1 MTKRSAK
8 VSVENKTIIV
18 TGAASGIG
26 AETAKFLKER
36 GATVIGFDRNEPTDN
51 VDEFIQIDLSSEAN
65 ITEACAAFKGK
76 ADALCNIAG
85 VPPSLPPI
93 PVLTVNFL
101 GLRTFTHAMLP
112 KLNDNASIV
121 NIASLA
127 GMAWRNSI
135 EEAKALFEIKDYS
148 ELEAFISAHNIDQ
161 ENCYEFSKEA
171 LIIWTMQQWNSFGRG
186 IRVNAVSPSATHTP
200 ILQDFMETVAKRVK
214 ARTEGM
220 GERPSPGQP
229 EDIAPIIGFLCSD
242 DSKWLNGTNITADG
256 GLFAAMTRHQLQ
268 F

>member
-1 MTKRSAK
+1 M
-8 VSVENKTIIV
+8 SVEGKTIIV

-26 AETAKFLKER
+26 AATAKLLKER
-36 GATVIGFDRNEPTDN
+36 GAIIIAFDRNEPADN
-51 VDEFIQIDLSSEAN
+51 FDEFIQIDLSSEEN
-65 ITEACAAFKGK
+65 IAEACAAFGGK

-85 VPPSLPPI
+85 VPPSLPPV

-101 GLRTFTHAMLP
+101 GLRAFTEAMLP
-112 KLNDNASIV
+112 KLNDGASIV
-121 NIASLA
+121 NVASLA
-127 GMAWRNSI
+127 GMAWQNSI
-135 EEAKALFEIKDYS
+135 EEAKNLFAVEKFD
-148 ELEAFISAHNIDQ
+148 ELESFIEANNITQ

-186 IRVNAVSPSATHTP
+186 IRVNAISPSATHTP
-200 ILQDFMETVAKRVK
+200 ILQDFMDTVAKRVK

-220 GERPSPGQP
+220 TERPAPGQP

-242 DSKWLNGTNITADG
+242 DSKWLNGSNITTDG
-256 GLFAAMTRHQLQ
+256 GLFAAMVRHQMQ

>member
-1 MTKRSAK
+1 M
-8 VSVENKTIIV
+8 SVEGKTVVV

-26 AETAKFLKER
+26 AATAKFLKER
-36 GATVIGFDRNEPTDN
+36 GATIIAFDRNAPTDN
-51 VDEFIQIDLSSEAN
+51 FDEFIEIDLSSEAN
-65 ITEACAAFKGK
+65 ILEAVGKFNGK
-76 ADALCNIAG
+76 ADAICNIAG
-85 VPPSLPPI
+85 VPPSLPPV

-101 GLRTFTHAMLP
+101 GLRAFTQAMLP

-121 NIASLA
+121 NVASLA
-127 GMAWRNSI
+127 GMAWRNHI
-135 EEAKALFEIKDYS
+135 EEAKALFAIEEFS
-148 ELEAFISAHNIDQ
+148 ELEVFIEANNINQ

-200 ILQDFMETVAKRVK
+200 ILQDFMDTVAKRVK

-220 GERPSPGQP
+220 GERPSPGQA
-229 EDIAPIIGFLCSD
+229 EDIAPIIGFFCSD
-242 DSKWLNGTNITADG
+242 DSKSLNGSNITADG
-256 GLFAAMTRHQLQ
+256 GLFAAMTGHQLK